1 MSWRPSLYNQM
12 ISHRRWSVIV
22 IPYVWML
29 VFFAIPFLIVLKISF
44 SSQEVSIPPYS
55 PILEYL
61 DKGLMLKLNLGNY
74 IELFTNSLYV
84 EAFLSSLRIAATSTF
99 ICLLIGYPMA
109 YTIARMRPSMRNICL
124 MLVILPSWISFL
136 IRIYAWIGI
145 LQTNGL
151 LNNALISI
159 GLITEPLRI
168 LNTPLAAH
176 IGIVYAY
183 LPFMILP
190 LYSNLVKFDLRL
202 LEAAYDLGAKPWKAF
217 LTITLPMSKSGI
229 IAGCMLVMI
238 PAVGEFVIPELL
250 GGPGTLMIGRQLW
263 SEFFSAGNWPMAS
276 AVAIIMLTLL
286 LIPIITFH
294 NYRQK
299 ELEGRF
305 A

>member
-1 MSWRPSLYNQM
+1 MNLQKFRTRKLLPHPRWGV
-12 ISHRRWSVIV
+12 IS
-22 IPYVWML
+22 IPYLWML

-44 SSQEVSIPPYS
+44 SSQAVAIPPYT
-55 PILEYL
+55 PVMEYV
-61 DKGLMLKLNLGNY
+61 DEGLMLKLNLANY

-84 EAFLSSLRIAATSTF
+84 EAYLSSLKIAAISTF
-99 ICLLIGYPMA
+99 LCLLIGYPMA
-109 YTIARMRPSMRNICL
+109 YTIARMSPSMRNICL
-124 MLVILPSWISFL
+124 MLVVLPSWISFL

-151 LNNALISI
+151 LNKALMSVGIIDS
-159 GLITEPLRI
+159 PLQI
-168 LNTPLAAH
+168 MNTPIAAY

-190 LYSNLVKFDLRL
+190 LYTNLVKFDMRL

-217 LTITLPMSKSGI
+217 LTITLPMSKAGI

-276 AVAIIMLTLL
+276 AVAIIMLILL
-286 LIPIITFH
+286 LIPIIIFH
-294 NYRQK
+294 KYQQK
-299 ELEGRF
+299 ELEGRI